1 MNILRNTI
9 FFKYYTL
16 NAKNKDIPM
25 TTINSIADMKDEI
38 AAYRRSLHENPQTA
52 YEETFA
58 SDLVAE
64 KLAQWGIPFERGLA
78 KTGIVAT
85 IEGQKND
92 SGAAI
97 GLRADMDALDIV
109 EKSGQPWASKIDG
122 KMHGCGHDGHT
133 AMLLGAAKYLNET
146 RNFNGRVHLIF
157 QPAEE
162 GGAGAI
168 KMISEGLF
176 KKYPVKAVFG
186 MHNWPGMKMG
196 EIGLR
201 SGPIMASSDSFEMTI
216 TGKGGHAALP
226 HFNVDPIVAG
236 SHIVTALQT
245 IVSRQIDPVD
255 QAVVSI
261 TNFKSGTGAWNV
273 IPDTAILT
281 GTFRAFKVET
291 RKFLQQR
298 IQEIGEGIASALGCG
313 FKLHVND
320 GYDPTINSPAE
331 SEFCAS
337 IARALVGEDN
347 VNANVEP
354 CMGAEDFGAM
364 LQEVPGCYIW
374 MGQSVASKDSPHNK
388 GLHNA
393 GYDFND
399 DIIPLGIEYWARVT
413 EAALPLEK

>member
-1 MNILRNTI
+1 
-9 FFKYYTL
+9 
-16 NAKNKDIPM
+16 M
-25 TTINSIADMKDEI
+25 TTINSIAQMKDEI
-38 AAYRRSLHENPQTA
+38 AGYRRALHENPQTC

-58 SDLVAE
+58 SDLVAS
-64 KLAQWGIPFERGLA
+64 KLKEWGISFERGWA
-78 KTGIVAT
+78 KTGIIAT
-85 IEGQKND
+85 IEGQKTD
-92 SGAAI
+92 SGLAI
-97 GLRADMDALDIV
+97 GLRADMDALDII
-109 EKSGQPWASKIDG
+109 ETSGQPWASKIPG

-133 AMLLGAAKYLNET
+133 AMLLGAAKHLSET

-162 GGAGAI
+162 GGAGAV

-176 KKYPVKAVFG
+176 KKFPMKAVFG

-196 EIGLR
+196 EIGLK
-201 SGPIMASSDSFEMTI
+201 SGPIMASSDSFEITI
-216 TGKGGHAALP
+216 TGRGGHAAMP
-226 HFNVDPIVAG
+226 HRTIDPIVAG
-236 SHIVTALQT
+236 AHIVTALQS

-255 QAVVSI
+255 QAVLSI

-273 IPDTAILT
+273 IPDTATLT

-291 RKFLQQR
+291 RKLIEQR
-298 IQEIGEGIASALGCG
+298 IHDLGSSIASSLGCG

-320 GYDPTINSPAE
+320 GYDPTINSDAE
-331 SEFCAS
+331 SAFCAD
-337 IARALVGEDN
+337 IARGLVGADN

-374 MGQSVASKDSPHNK
+374 MGQAVDDAGSPHNK

-399 DIIPLGIEYWARVT
+399 DIIPLGIEYWVRV
-413 EAALPLEK
+413 AQGALPLQKG

>member
-1 MNILRNTI
+1 
-9 FFKYYTL
+9 
-16 NAKNKDIPM
+16 M

-38 AAYRRSLHENPQTA
+38 TAYRRSLHENPQTC

-58 SDLVAE
+58 SDLVAS
-64 KLAQWGIPFERGLA
+64 KLKEWGIAFERGWA
-78 KTGIVAT
+78 KTGIIAT
-85 IEGQKND
+85 IDGQKTD
-92 SGAAI
+92 SGLAI
-97 GLRADMDALDIV
+97 GLRCDMDALDII
-109 EKSGQPWASKIDG
+109 EASNQPWASKIQG

-133 AMLLGAAKYLNET
+133 AMLLGAAKYLSQT

-176 KKYPVKAVFG
+176 KKYPMKAVFG

-201 SGPIMASSDSFEMTI
+201 SGPIMASSDSFEITV
-216 TGKGGHAALP
+216 TGKGGHAAMP
-226 HFNVDPIVAG
+226 HFNIDPIVAG

-255 QAVVSI
+255 QAVLSI

-273 IPDTAILT
+273 IPDTATLT

-291 RKFLQQR
+291 RSFIQRR
-298 IQEIGEGIASALGCG
+298 IQEVGEGIAASLGCT

-320 GYDPTINSPAE
+320 GYDPTINSPDE
-331 SEFCAS
+331 SEFCAG
-337 IARALVGEDN
+337 IARTLVGTEN

-364 LQEVPGCYIW
+364 LQQVPGCYIW
-374 MGQSVASKDSPHNK
+374 MGQAVGDANSPHNK

-399 DIIPLGIEYWARVT
+399 DIIPLGVEYWARVA
-413 EAALPLEK
+413 EGALPLEK